1 MKIEK
6 LKTFMDLTRLH
17 FFFVWPLVFCSGLI
31 LSFQNYGS
39 VSNWQ
44 ILKAAA
50 IAFFGFEAGFILNDY
65 VDREHDKLDV
75 DSILTQYWRPFG
87 ARPIPLQSMTVNSVK
102 LLFLLFAGT
111 AASLILTLPYPHSIH
126 ILGIMLYSYTVEW
139 FYQVKKRDQKLPIA
153 QIIGRTDFALF
164 PVAGYLFNGQL
175 DSTIL
180 GYLLFFYPY
189 TLAHLG
195 LNDIVDSDND
205 RARGMA
211 TVTVMF
217 GEKGTKLWISISS
230 LIHILFLTLF
240 LSRIENVFYSSMI
253 IGVVLLAIS
262 NILVWKGSSPQQWLK
277 ALPLFHMSLLFY
289 TLSIILPYFI

>member
-1 MKIEK
+1 MI
-6 LKTFMDLTRLH
+6 
-17 FFFVWPLVFCSGLI
+17 
-31 LSFQNYGS
+31 
-39 VSNWQ
+39 
-44 ILKAAA
+44 
-50 IAFFGFEAGFILNDY
+50 
-65 VDREHDKLDV
+65 
-75 DSILTQYWRPFG
+75 
-87 ARPIPLQSMTVNSVK
+87 
-102 LLFLLFAGT
+102 
-111 AASLILTLPYPHSIH
+111 
-126 ILGIMLYSYTVEW
+126 YSYTVEW
-139 FYQVKKRDQKLPIA
+139 FYQVKKRDQTLPIA

-164 PVAGYLFNGQL
+164 PVAGYRFNGQL

-211 TVTVMF
+211 TITVMF

>member
-1 MKIEK
+1 M
-6 LKTFMDLTRLH
+6 
-17 FFFVWPLVFCSGLI
+17 
-31 LSFQNYGS
+31 
-39 VSNWQ
+39 
-44 ILKAAA
+44 
-50 IAFFGFEAGFILNDY
+50 
-65 VDREHDKLDV
+65 
-75 DSILTQYWRPFG
+75 
-87 ARPIPLQSMTVNSVK
+87 PLQSMTVNSVK

-139 FYQVKKRDQKLPIA
+139 FYQVKKRDQTLPIA

-253 IGVVLLAIS
+253 IGVVLLAVS